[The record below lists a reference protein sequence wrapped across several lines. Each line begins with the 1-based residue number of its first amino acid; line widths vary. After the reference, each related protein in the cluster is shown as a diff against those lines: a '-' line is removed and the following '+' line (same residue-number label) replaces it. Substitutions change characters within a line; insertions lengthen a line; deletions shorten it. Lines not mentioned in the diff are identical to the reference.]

1 MQSRKYPR
9 VSLFALAFAVPVLAH
24 AAPPAVNDDS
34 RVGAPPVIVARPKAA
49 VPKPAAPIVSAP
61 VVAPIRQLP
70 RQASI
75 PVARSQAIAPPEM
88 AVPPMP
94 RQVMTSPSQH
104 EPRRGADR
112 GRSDWAE
119 GNRPEGRQEHS
130 SYQRPSYGYQ
140 LPSEWVAPNYFIA
153 DFDSYGLSRLASGF
167 GWSRYYD
174 DAVLTDQWGRVYDWR
189 DDVNW
194 ADHDERYAGSDR
206 GDYRGQDD
214 RGGDYRDDRRHR
226 GKHDKKYAYKGRWTG
241 SWDGGPVQSYQ
252 GEWRGSVHPHW
263 NNGEYDSGN
272 RGASYGGGY
281 SQSYGY
287 DGGGTTVT
295 TVVVN
300 TGAPVMTTR
309 TISYDVVSYVPV
321 RKKVV
326 RRYKP
331 RPKPACACG
340 S

>member
-1 MQSRKYPR
+1 MQSRKSPR
-9 VSLFALAFAVPVLAH
+9 VSLFALALAAPVLVH
-24 AAPPAVNDDS
+24 AAPPTVNDDS

-49 VPKPAAPIVSAP
+49 VPVPAPPIVSAP
-61 VVAPIRQLP
+61 VVAAPIRRLP
-70 RQASI
+70 PQASI
-75 PVARSQAIAPPEM
+75 PASRSKAIPSPEM
-88 AVPPMP
+88 TAPPMP
-94 RQVMTSPSQH
+94 RQAMTSPSQH
-104 EPRRGADR
+104 GTLLGPDR
-112 GRSDWAE
+112 GRSDWVE
-119 GNRPEGRQEHS
+119 VSRPEAGQERS

-140 LPSEWVAPNYFIA
+140 LPSEWVAPHYFIA
-153 DFDSYGLSRLASGF
+153 DFYSYGLSPPASGF

-194 ADHDERYAGSDR
+194 ADHDERYVGT
-206 GDYRGQDD
+206 
-214 RGGDYRDDRRHR
+214 GGGNYRDERHDRHR
-226 GKHDKKYAYKGRWTG
+226 RDKKYAYKGRWTG
-241 SWDGGPVQSYQ
+241 SWDGGRVQSYQ
-252 GEWRGSVHPHW
+252 GEWRGSVRPHW
-263 NNGEYDSGN
+263 N
-272 RGASYGGGY
+272 GGGY
-281 SQSYGY
+281 DVGNRSVSYNQSYGY

-321 RKKVV
+321 RKKVI